1 MVDETAGVHRRK
13 GKKRSVNWKKEIIS
27 WICIFII
34 AGGCAFILDTYII
47 ANSFVPTGS
56 MENTIMAES
65 RIIGSRLTYRFSEP
79 QRGDIAVF
87 IFPDDKAKGI
97 TTYYVKRIIG
107 LPGETIDII
116 DGKVY
121 VNGSD
126 IPIDEPYLK
135 EPMEMNGNNHLH
147 YEIHAGHYFMMG
159 DNRNNSNDSRFWEEK
174 YVPRKDLLAKVYL
187 EYFPKPQILH

>member
-1 MVDETAGVHRRK
+1 MFDETAGGNRRK
-13 GKKRSVNWKKEIIS
+13 GKKQSVNWKREIIS

-56 MENTIMAES
+56 MENTIMSES

-87 IFPDDKAKGI
+87 VFPDDKAKGI

-107 LPGETIDII
+107 LPGETIDIV

-135 EPMEMNGNNHLH
+135 EPMEMNGKDHLH
-147 YEIHAGHYFMMG
+147 YEIPEGHYFMMG

>member
-1 MVDETAGVHRRK
+1 MVDETAGVNRRK

-116 DGKVY
+116 IEITQMIPDSGKKSMSHARICWPKFIW
-121 VNGSD
+121 N
-126 IPIDEPYLK
+126 IFRNLK
-135 EPMEMNGNNHLH
+135 FCTKV
-147 YEIHAGHYFMMG
+147 I
-159 DNRNNSNDSRFWEEK
+159 EK
-174 YVPRKDLLAKVYL
+174 
-187 EYFPKPQILH
+187 EN

>member
-1 MVDETAGVHRRK
+1 MVDETAGVNRRK

-34 AGGCAFILDTYII
+34 AGGCAFILDTYVI

-87 IFPDDKAKGI
+87 VFPDDKAKGI

-107 LPGETIDII
+107 LPGETIDIV

-147 YEIHAGHYFMMG
+147 YEIPEGHYFMMG

>member
-1 MVDETAGVHRRK
+1 MVDETAGVNRRK

-135 EPMEMNGNNHLH
+135 EPMEMNGNNHLR
-147 YEIHAGHYFMMG
+147 YEIPEGHYFMMG

>member
-1 MVDETAGVHRRK
+1 MVDETAGVNRRK

-34 AGGCAFILDTYII
+34 AGGCAFILDTYFI

-135 EPMEMNGNNHLH
+135 EPMEMNGNNHLR
-147 YEIHAGHYFMMG
+147 YEIPEGHYFMMG